1 VFKIIYIFF
10 GKWFDALIR
19 FLQLSGGA
27 IAYLISSGFGI
38 VLAFMM
44 WATSV
49 LHWVSRL
56 IFYIASYLDRLKM
69 SADVSSGLVQTST
82 ILDMLET
89 INTFF
94 PLIESFAV
102 ALALASLAAICGM
115 YGLIKSWIP
124 TVSG

>member
-1 VFKIIYIFF
+1 MFKILYIFF
-10 GKWFDALIR
+10 GKWFDSLIR
-19 FLQLSGGA
+19 FLQVSGGA

-56 IFYIASYLDRLKM
+56 IYYIASYLDRLKM
-69 SADVSSGLVQTST
+69 SADVASGLAQTST

-94 PLIESFAV
+94 PLVESFAV

>member
-1 VFKIIYIFF
+1 MFKIIYIFF